1 MKLEIPDGARYILQT
16 LNSAGHEAYLVGGCV
31 RDLLRGVGPH
41 DWDIC
46 TSALPEKTERCF
58 VG

>member
-1 MKLEIPDGARYILQT
+1 MEKSVKMKLSAGVRRILQT

-31 RDLLRGVGPH
+31 RDLLRSVKPH

-46 TSALPEKTERCF
+46 TSSLP
-58 VG
+58 